1 MAVYTIPEYVKYF
14 MQHRALNKFE
24 NIIDDLINKLYQ
36 VSTIYI
42 LISFLTSYLRHFV
55 AQFNDEVHQKEIQRV
70 DRTEII
76 KNIKKKKNGPGYGYV
91 SVYWSLA
98 HLQMLQECFDD
109 TKPKVVKLFKQG
121 TLNSNRNK
129 HVSDQHNERLAMIS
143 GKNFLD
149 RNSHLTVNKFNES
162 NVVQYVQS
170 IQQALP

>member
-42 LISFLTSYLRHFV
+42 LISFLTSYLRHFET
-55 AQFNDEVHQKEIQRV
+55 QYNDEEHQKEIQRV

-109 TKPKVVKLFKQG
+109 TKPKVVKLFK
-121 TLNSNRNK
+121 
-129 HVSDQHNERLAMIS
+129 
-143 GKNFLD
+143 
-149 RNSHLTVNKFNES
+149 
-162 NVVQYVQS
+162 
-170 IQQALP
+170 

>member
-36 VSTIYI
+36 Y
-42 LISFLTSYLRHFV
+42 
-55 AQFNDEVHQKEIQRV
+55 NDEEHQKEIKRV

-121 TLNSNRNK
+121 TLNNKRNK

-149 RNSHLTVNKFNES
+149 RNSHLTVNKFNEG

-170 IQQALP
+170 IQSALP